1 MVNNFEQIKPLL
13 KFDSSDDFYFLQIF
27 QRRKDNPEL
36 KEPMRVIGDYYIYS
50 IEQFEK
56 LENHIIEMCTAKN
69 ARAYIRLNRR
79 DAKKIGLQMLKRI
92 SEMLIQENYRSIKNA
107 YPSVVGE
114 FHSDK
119 DKSWLIDI
127 DYKDFEGQEN
137 LLEQIHADIEQLQ
150 KETKREPRM
159 DKIPTKNGYHLI
171 TRPFNVHLFR
181 KKWPQIVDIHKDN
194 PTILFIP

>member
-1 MVNNFEQIKPLL
+1 MVNNFDQIKSLL
-13 KFDSSDDFYFLQIF
+13 KFDSPDEFYFLQIF
-27 QRRKDNPEL
+27 QRRKDNPDL

-56 LENHIIEMCTAKN
+56 MENHIIEMCTAKN

-127 DYKDFEGQEN
+127 DYKDFEGKTYQLSMIHEE
-137 LLEQIHADIEQLQ
+137 LETLQ
-150 KETKREPRM
+150 RQTGREPRM

-171 TRPFNVHLFR
+171 TRPFNVNLFR
-181 KKWPQIVDIHKDN
+181 KNWPQIIDVHKDN

>member
-56 LENHIIEMCTAKN
+56 LEKHIIEMCTAKN